1 MIDNLCFFLIHR
13 EMPFRNKIDALRTKE
28 LKALKGL
35 ATLSSLLG
43 IVFSSIT
50 LIMALATFSVYSYI
64 GGPNMTP
71 GKLNSE
77 IIFVSI
83 TLFGIM
89 NRPLGLV
96 AHMLSKTIAVNVAMK
111 RIQKFLLM
119 VMLHYLECARVINR
133 KGA

>member
-1 MIDNLCFFLIHR
+1 
-13 EMPFRNKIDALRTKE
+13 MPFHQKINVLRAKE

-35 ATLSSLLG
+35 STIGSVLA

-50 LIMALATFSVYSYI
+50 LLMALVTFAVYAYI
-64 GGPNMTP
+64 GGPDMTP

-89 NRPLGLV
+89 NRPLGHI
-96 AHMLSKTIAVNVAMK
+96 AHMISKTIAVDVAMK
-111 RIQKFLLM
+111 RVQNFLLM
-119 VMLHYLECARVINR
+119 VNPSFMAISFTLRY
-133 KGA
+133 

>member
-1 MIDNLCFFLIHR
+1 
-13 EMPFRNKIDALRTKE
+13 MPFRQKINILRAKE
-28 LKALKGL
+28 LKALKGG
-35 ATLSSLLG
+35 ATVSSLLA

-50 LIMALATFSVYSYI
+50 LLMALVTFSVYAYV

-89 NRPLGLV
+89 NRPLGFV
-96 AHMLSKTIAVNVAMK
+96 AHMISKTIAVDVAMK

-119 VMLHYLECARVINR
+119 VNIPFMVISSACNNYQNVSTNNSHIYVV
-133 KGA
+133 